1 MIIAP
6 SLSIILSTVRWFK
19 SLPRYWIFLPWGE
32 KKIHKNLTQLLNMRT
47 TLFKWREDSLD
58 YLYSNF
64 LKFNIFIAQSVRHAF
79 LSRIYGKAREQ
90 EWTCGWFLHISL
102 QNNKELS
109 KVVSFCFFREV
120 AAGLWESCEEILKKR
135 LKDESFDKKRTVDL
149 SNELAK
155 SIRDKIKGI
164 FFG

>member
-1 MIIAP
+1 M
-6 SLSIILSTVRWFK
+6 
-19 SLPRYWIFLPWGE
+19 
-32 KKIHKNLTQLLNMRT
+32 
-47 TLFKWREDSLD
+47 
-58 YLYSNF
+58 
-64 LKFNIFIAQSVRHAF
+64 
-79 LSRIYGKAREQ
+79 
-90 EWTCGWFLHISL
+90 
-102 QNNKELS
+102 
-109 KVVSFCFFREV
+109 